1 MTWVDGLVLAWV
13 AISALLGYQRGLT
26 AQLVSLA
33 GLAIGGFAG
42 ARIGPL
48 FLPDGDSSPWV
59 PFASLVGALVGALL
73 LQAVASVAGARLR
86 NRLDHRPPLKAA
98 DGAGG
103 IVLGTALGLAIAW
116 LAAVAALQVD
126 RPGLRTAVRDS
137 AILSGLVDAVP
148 PRSVLRTLAR
158 LDPLPLISAPPDL
171 RLPPPDESVLGSD
184 TARAAARS
192 VVKVQTAACGAG
204 VQGSGWVVAPE
215 LVVTNVHVVTGAD
228 LVEVA
233 VPGGQALP
241 ATVVYLDPGND
252 VALLAV
258 DGLSARAL
266 EPARKVR
273 DGAEVVLLGYP
284 KDGPLTATAGT
295 AGRPAKVFAADA
307 YGRKTRLRTVVP
319 LRGSVQRGDSGGPV
333 VNRNGRVVAMM
344 FAATAEGG
352 GGFGVPVS
360 EVVDA
365 LSEKLGPVDPGPCP
379 A

>member
-1 MTWVDGLVLAWV
+1 MTWVDGVVLAWV
-13 AISALLGYQRGLT
+13 AVSALLGFHRGLS

-33 GLAIGGFAG
+33 GLALGGFAG

-48 FLPDGDSSPWV
+48 LLPNGDSSPWV
-59 PFASLVGALVGALL
+59 PFASLVGALVGALI
-73 LQAVASVAGARLR
+73 LQALASVAGARLR
-86 NRLDHRPPLKAA
+86 SRLGRRPPLKLA
-98 DGAGG
+98 DAAGG
-103 IVLGTALGLAIAW
+103 VLFGTALGLAIAW
-116 LAAVAALQVD
+116 LAAVAALQLD

-171 RLPPPDESVLGSD
+171 RLPPPDESVLASD
-184 TARAAARS
+184 TARAAGGS
-192 VVKVQTAACGAG
+192 VVKVQTAACGEG

-233 VPGGQALP
+233 APGGEVLP
-241 ATVVYLDPGND
+241 ATVVYKDPGND

-258 DGLSARAL
+258 DGLSARPL
-266 EPARKVR
+266 ELAKTVR
-273 DGAEVVLLGYP
+273 DGAPVVLLGYP

-295 AGRPAKVFAADA
+295 AGRPVKVFAADA
-307 YGRKTRLRTVVP
+307 YDRRTRLRTVVP

-344 FAATAEGG
+344 FAATAEGE

-360 EVVDA
+360 EVADA
-365 LSEKLGPVDPGPCP
+365 VAEERSPVEPGPCP
-379 A
+379 G

>member
-1 MTWVDGLVLAWV
+1 MTWVDGVVLVWL

-33 GLAIGGFAG
+33 GLALGGFAG

-48 FLPDGDSSPWV
+48 LLPDGDSSPWV
-59 PFASLVGALVGALL
+59 PFASLIGALVGALL

-86 NRLDHRPPLKAA
+86 SRLGRRPPLKAA

-103 IVLGTALGLAIAW
+103 IVLGAALGLAIAW
-116 LAAVAALQVD
+116 LAAVAALQLD
-126 RPGLRTAVRDS
+126 RPGLRGAVRDS

-171 RLPPPDESVLGSD
+171 RLPAPDKSVLASE
-184 TARAAARS
+184 TARGAAAS
-192 VVKVQTAACGAG
+192 VVKVQTAACEAG
-204 VQGSGWVVAPE
+204 VQGSGWVAAPE

-233 VPGGQALP
+233 VPGGQVLP
-241 ATVVYLDPGND
+241 AAVVYLDPGND
-252 VALLAV
+252 IALLAV
-258 DGLSARAL
+258 AGLRARAL
-266 EPARKVR
+266 PLARTVR
-273 DGAEVVLLGYP
+273 DGAQVVLLGYP

-295 AGRPAKVFAADA
+295 AGRPAKVFADDA

-333 VNRNGRVVAMM
+333 VNRAGRVVAMM
-344 FAATAEGG
+344 FAATAQGG

-360 EVVDA
+360 EIAGA
-365 LSEKLGPVDPGPCP
+365 LNEELRPVEPGPCP

>member
-1 MTWVDGLVLAWV
+1 MTWVDGVVLAWV

-33 GLAIGGFAG
+33 GLALGGFAG

-48 FLPDGDSSPWV
+48 LLPDGDSSPWV
-59 PFASLVGALVGALL
+59 PFASLIGALVGALL

-86 NRLDHRPPLKAA
+86 NRLDRRPPLKVA
-98 DGAGG
+98 DATGG

-116 LAAVAALQVD
+116 LAAVAALQLD
-126 RPGLRTAVRDS
+126 RPGLRGAVRDS
-137 AILSGLVDAVP
+137 AILSSLVDAVP

-171 RLPPPDESVLGSD
+171 RLPPPDKSVLGSD
-184 TARAAARS
+184 TARTAARS

-215 LVVTNVHVVTGAD
+215 LVATNVHVITGAE

-233 VPGGQALP
+233 APGGQVLP
-241 ATVVYLDPGND
+241 ATVVYLDPGDD

-258 DGLSARAL
+258 AGLSARAL
-266 EPARKVR
+266 PLARTVR
-273 DGAEVVLLGYP
+273 DGTRVVLLGYP

-295 AGRPAKVFAADA
+295 AGRPAKVFADDA
-307 YGRKTRLRTVVP
+307 YGHKTRLRTVVP

-352 GGFGVPVS
+352 GGFGIPVS
-360 EVVDA
+360 EIVDA
-365 LSEKLGPVDPGPCP
+365 LNEELHTVDPGPCP